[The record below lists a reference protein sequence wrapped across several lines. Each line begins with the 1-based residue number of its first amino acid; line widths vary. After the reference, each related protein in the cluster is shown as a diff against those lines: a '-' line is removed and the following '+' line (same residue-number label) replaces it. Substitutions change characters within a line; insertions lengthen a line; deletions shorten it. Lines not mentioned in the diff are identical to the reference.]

1 MFQNILKW
9 SFKVILDGVE
19 KELNLHLDSDT
30 PIQAVE
36 EVAMQMIS
44 HCAKI
49 KEMQKPKPEE
59 NPVEAP
65 KDNEESKVEAL
76 PQA

>member
-9 SFKVILDGVE
+9 TFKVILDGVE

-30 PIQAVE
+30 PIQIVE

-49 KEMQKPKPEE
+49 KEMQAPKREE
-59 NPVEAP
+59 KPVESAEE
-65 KDNEESKVEAL
+65 NEESKVEAL
-76 PQA
+76 Q